1 MGKVIEKIKV
11 INVFEPEREIELE
24 AVIDTGATML
34 VLPQNVIDKLNLRK
48 MREVKVRY
56 ANNKTEIKSIYG
68 VVTVE
73 MCDRAGEFN
82 VLAEPEGAQ
91 PLIGQ
96 IILEQLDLIVD
107 PSTRRV
113 IPNPRS
119 PDMPMV
125 EVLMATSPN
134 SGHTASL
141 HFVQIRQSRT
151 SYVRKTLSEIVVG
164 GCVRNWLN
172 RKIHNYQTTLTWR
185 L

>member
-11 INVFEPEREIELE
+11 IIEPEREIELE

-73 MCDRAGEFN
+73 MCGRAGEFN

-91 PLIGQ
+91 PLVGQ

-107 PSTRRV
+107 PSTRKV

-125 EVLMATSPN
+125 EILMATSPKGYVAR
-134 SGHTASL
+134 SRSPKPLRASHT
-141 HFVQIRQSRT
+141 
-151 SYVRKTLSEIVVG
+151 RKTLSEIAMKHKM
-164 GCVRNWLN
+164 R
-172 RKIHNYQTTLTWR
+172 
-185 L
+185 